1 MGTNVALQPLPFIFM
16 DHPLLPAMMAV
27 GMYFFLHALP
37 FLAFGMF
44 IFNRLRK
51 TSFVF
56 ILYSAVLTAW
66 RASGENKTIAIHEMH
81 DAGFSTAEI
90 DASWQVWLPMVL
102 RMFSTVLVFVAFV
115 SLAVSIRRLSKTA
128 AN

>member
-1 MGTNVALQPLPFIFM
+1 
-16 DHPLLPAMMAV
+16 MMAV
-27 GMYFFLHALP
+27 GLYFFLHALP

-51 TSFVF
+51 TSLVF
-56 ILYSAVLTAW
+56 ILYAAALTAW

-81 DAGFSTAEI
+81 DAGFSTPEI
-90 DASWQVWLPMVL
+90 AASWQVWLPMVL
-102 RMFSTVLVFVAFV
+102 LVVSTVLLFVALI
-115 SLAVSIRRLSKTA
+115 SLAVGIRRLSKTA

>member
-1 MGTNVALQPLPFIFM
+1 M
-16 DHPLLPAMMAV
+16 DHPLFPAMMAV
-27 GMYFFLHALP
+27 GLYFFLHALP
-37 FLAFGMF
+37 FLAFGVF

-51 TSFVF
+51 TSLVF
-56 ILYSAVLTAW
+56 ILYAAALAAW

-90 DASWQVWLPMVL
+90 AASWQVWLPMVL
-102 RMFSTVLVFVAFV
+102 LVVSTVLLFVALI
-115 SLAVSIRRLSKTA
+115 SLAVGIRRLSKTA